1 MLDPGTS
8 FGAVRQVIEQL
19 QIPEL
24 VSVAAVDRFR
34 GQPLPQDK
42 YSLLVRAIF
51 QSSEQTL
58 AEEQVRRF
66 TDRIVAALAAELGAT
81 LRTS

>member
-8 FGAVRQVIEQL
+8 FGAVRQLIEQL

-24 VSVAAVDRFR
+24 VSVVAVDRFR

-42 YSLLVRAIF
+42 YGLLVRATF

-81 LRTS
+81 LRT